1 VALTVSVVR
10 DEGGNV
16 VGASA
21 IARDITERKR
31 FEQALR
37 DSDQRKDE
45 FLAMLSHELRNP
57 LAAIRSAA
65 EVLKLTHPDDKRLL
79 QTQSVLERQSS
90 HMARLL
96 DGLLDISRIIRGKIQ
111 LKLDVV
117 DLTAIARDVVS
128 DVGKRPS
135 QRSLDVNVD
144 FPNDPI
150 WVKADPVRLTQIVDN
165 LLSNAI
171 KYTPDGGRIDL
182 AVRHEESLAIIH
194 LCDTG
199 VGIEAE
205 LLPHIFE
212 VFQQSSQNLD
222 RAYGG
227 LGLGLALVKSLVAQ
241 HRGSVEARSGGK
253 GQGAEFIVKL
263 PTVQRPRSSARPPP
277 VRESQLLLLLIE
289 DNEDSVEMMRE
300 VLALSGHEV
309 MVATR
314 GEQGIHLAREK
325 RPDAV
330 LCDIGLPDG
339 MSGFDVAKALRASA
353 DTRGI
358 HLIALTGYGRPEDK
372 QNCLEAGFD
381 AHLTKPVDMTDVSRA
396 LEAVDRPG

>member
-1 VALTVSVVR
+1 
-10 DEGGNV
+10 
-16 VGASA
+16 
-21 IARDITERKR
+21 
-31 FEQALR
+31 
-37 DSDQRKDE
+37 
-45 FLAMLSHELRNP
+45 
-57 LAAIRSAA
+57 
-65 EVLKLTHPDDKRLL
+65 
-79 QTQSVLERQSS
+79 
-90 HMARLL
+90 MAKLL
-96 DGLLDISRIIRGKIQ
+96 DGLLDISRIIRGKIH
-111 LKLDVV
+111 LEFEVV
-117 DLTAIARDVVS
+117 DITAICRDMIS
-128 DVGKRPS
+128 DVDKLT
-135 QRSLDVNVD
+135 RSRDLTFRTELPDEAL
-144 FPNDPI
+144 
-150 WVKADPVRLTQIVDN
+150 WLEGDPVRLTQVVDN

-171 KYTPDGGRIDL
+171 KYTPDGGEIVL
-182 AVRHEESLAIIH
+182 ALTREDSSAVLTIR
-194 LCDTG
+194 DNG
-199 VGIEAE
+199 VGIEPE